1 MTICNFTDSY
11 KKFIEKITVRWN
23 PGESGSRPEDT
34 RIFGDLRVLDMTD
47 VAEST
52 GYCSDEAAGIIRSR
66 IRDEDVHGVRYIDDG
81 NHHYL
86 SRLWMEKIKKPF
98 DLVVFDHHT
107 DLQRPGLLP
116 FLSCGSW
123 VRDSLSGLIMLN
135 DVYLI
140 GVPDNTVLP
149 EDLPADR
156 IHVISETEAVSG
168 RMNIPAG
175 IFPIYV
181 SIDLDVLAP
190 EEYESIWDQGSMTK
204 KRLLDWLGY
213 LKTRRRA
220 IAVDLCG

>member
-11 KKFIEKITVRWN
+11 KNFIEKITVGGSSW
-23 PGESGSRPEDT
+23 ESSSRLEDA
-34 RIFGDLRVLDMTD
+34 RIFDDLRILDMTD

-52 GYCSDEAAGIIRSR
+52 GYCSDAAAGIIRSR
-66 IRDEDVHGVRYIDDG
+66 IRNEDVRDVRYIDDG

-86 SRLWMEKIKKPF
+86 SRLWMEKIKEPF

-107 DLQRPGLLP
+107 DLQKPGLLP

-123 VRDSLSGLIMLN
+123 VRDSISGLIMLN
-135 DVYLI
+135 NVYLI

-156 IHVISETEAVSG
+156 IHMTGETEAVNGS
-168 RMNIPAG
+168 MEISAG
-175 IFPIYV
+175 TFPIYV

-213 LKTRRRA
+213 LKTCRRT
-220 IAVDLCG
+220 IAVDFCG